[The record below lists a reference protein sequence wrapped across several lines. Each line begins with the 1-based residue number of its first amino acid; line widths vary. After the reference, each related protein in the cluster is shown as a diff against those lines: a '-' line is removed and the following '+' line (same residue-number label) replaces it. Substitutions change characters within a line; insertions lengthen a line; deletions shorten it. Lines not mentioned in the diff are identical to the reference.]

1 MKFAEKTKAYN
12 QSTIFSR
19 NMDLNE
25 QYTPNNRIALA
36 LDYLE
41 EVNYALVLSKVDICN
56 WCIIENNSDA
66 DLEGILLEISGDY
79 VETYSSM
86 PLTVEVRSRSKALN
100 ILSANSLDMPMQVS
114 CTRISYVP

>member
-1 MKFAEKTKAYN
+1 
-12 QSTIFSR
+12 
-19 NMDLNE
+19 MDLNE
-25 QYTPNNRIALA
+25 QYTPNNHIALA

-56 WCIIENNSDA
+56 WCIIENNSDD

-86 PLTVEVRSRSKALN
+86 PLTVD
-100 ILSANSLDMPMQVS
+100 ANS
-114 CTRISYVP
+114 RIRLQDINLLVKLNLLMLKLSF